1 VHYTDAR
8 SDRQTTIEEELV
20 SSLAHSI
27 SSGRSKNVSLALDVA
42 LVVAGTAFIYLMTQV
57 KVSLLPFTPVPIT
70 LQTLAVLTVAG
81 GLGWLRGGM
90 SIVLYWALAFV
101 GTPNVSATGVTGPEL
116 FYASSPTGGY
126 LVGWFV
132 AALIVGWLCEKGW
145 ARSFGSSI
153 GAMLLGSVAIYL
165 VGVPWLA
172 NAAGWDAATAME
184 RGLYPF
190 VVGDVIK
197 LLVAA
202 GLLPVAWRIAGRK
215 A

>member
-1 VHYTDAR
+1 M
-8 SDRQTTIEEELV
+8 EEHV
-20 SSLAHSI
+20 TALAHSI
-27 SSGRSKNVSLALDVA
+27 TRGRSKNASLALDIG

-57 KVSLLPFTPVPIT
+57 KVSLLPFSPVPIT

-90 SIVLYWALAFV
+90 SIVLYWALALI
-101 GTPNVSATGVTGPEL
+101 GTPNVSATGATGPEL
-116 FYASSPTGGY
+116 FYASSPTAGY
-126 LVGWFV
+126 LVGWFF
-132 AALIVGWLCEKGW
+132 AAVVVGWLSEKGW
-145 ARSFGSSI
+145 DRSFPSAI
-153 GAMLLGSVAIYL
+153 GAMLLGSIAIYL

-172 NAAGWDAATAME
+172 NAMGWDAATALE

-202 GLLPVAWRIAGRK
+202 GLLPLAWKLTGKQR
-215 A
+215 

>member
-1 VHYTDAR
+1 VTA
-8 SDRQTTIEEELV
+8 
-20 SSLAHSI
+20 LAHSI
-27 SSGRSKNVSLALDVA
+27 SKRRSQDASLAVDIG

-57 KVSLLPFTPVPIT
+57 KISLLPFSPVPIT

-81 GLGWLRGGM
+81 AFGWLRGGM
-90 SIVLYWALAFV
+90 SIVLFWALALV
-101 GTPNVSATGVTGPEL
+101 GTPNVSATGNTGVDL

-126 LVGWFV
+126 LIGWFF
-132 AALIVGWLCEKGW
+132 AALVVGWLCEKGW
-145 ARSFGSSI
+145 DRSFGSSI
-153 GAMLLGSVAIYL
+153 GAMLLGSVIIYL

-172 NAAGWDAATAME
+172 NAAGFDAASAME

-202 GLLPVAWRIAGRK
+202 GLLPLAWRLSGKRS
-215 A
+215 